1 MPQSVNRQLSMSS
14 SHPRFRLLHH
24 RRPVGHL
31 QLDGRR
37 VHHRRRRQF
46 LGLRKAAAAAA
57 AAVPSSSSAA
67 AVAQVRAAE
76 RRGRPVRAGKQPK
89 DSYAVGILG
98 EINFYILPPLL
109 LLKLLINIEL
119 HQSENSILTNFSQK
133 KVFSKKSYLI
143 TFLLWRN
150 SIHDPHMCS
159 TMQPTFVN
167 CRVTR

>member
-1 MPQSVNRQLSMSS
+1 M
-14 SHPRFRLLHH
+14 
-24 RRPVGHL
+24 
-31 QLDGRR
+31 
-37 VHHRRRRQF
+37 HHRRRRQF
-46 LGLRKAAAAAA
+46 LGLRKAAAAA
-57 AAVPSSSSAA
+57 VPSSSAA

-133 KVFSKKSYLI
+133 KLSHYIPSLEEFY
-143 TFLLWRN
+143 
-150 SIHDPHMCS
+150 P
-159 TMQPTFVN
+159 
-167 CRVTR
+167 

>member
-1 MPQSVNRQLSMSS
+1 MPQSVNHQLSMSS

-46 LGLRKAAAAAA
+46 LGLRKAEAA

-76 RRGRPVRAGKQPK
+76 RRGRPVRAGKQRK
-89 DSYAVGILG
+89 GFVCRRNTW
-98 EINFYILPPLL
+98 EIIFYILPPLL

-133 KVFSKKSYLI
+133 KLSHYIPSLEEFY
-143 TFLLWRN
+143 
-150 SIHDPHMCS
+150 P
-159 TMQPTFVN
+159 
-167 CRVTR
+167 